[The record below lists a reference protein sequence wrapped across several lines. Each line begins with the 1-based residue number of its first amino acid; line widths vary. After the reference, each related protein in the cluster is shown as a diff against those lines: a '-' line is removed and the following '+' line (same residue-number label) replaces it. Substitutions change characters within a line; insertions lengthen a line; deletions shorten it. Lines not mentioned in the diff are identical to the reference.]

1 MMIYNKEEKNLT
13 KLRKQVDNSD
23 REIKDHKN
31 IRNSVHH
38 IIQQQIVVDFE
49 FLWTVE
55 VHIQNH
61 KNDPKEV
68 HDNERE
74 STKAKME

>member
-1 MMIYNKEEKNLT
+1 MTRVLPPTVEKYPI
-13 KLRKQVDNSD
+13 VD
-23 REIKDHKN
+23 
-31 IRNSVHH
+31 
-38 IIQQQIVVDFE
+38 QQNVVDFE

-74 STKAKME
+74 STKNGIIK